1 MHASDETMNDTHSLL
16 VGYLLWIFGFLGAH
30 RLYFGRPVSG
40 TVYLFTFG
48 LLGIGWLVDL
58 FLMPSLERQ
67 ADSSYAVGAINYTVT
82 WVLLVFLG
90 PLGLHRFYLGK
101 PWTGL
106 LFLLTCGIFLIGVIY
121 DWWTVNEQIS
131 KENML
136 YRNE

>member
-1 MHASDETMNDTHSLL
+1 MHASDEIMNDTHSLL

-30 RLYFGRPVSG
+30 RFYFGRPVSG

-131 KENML
+131 KENM
-136 YRNE
+136 YDRTQ

>member
-30 RLYFGRPVSG
+30 RFYFGRPVSG

-106 LFLLTCGIFLIGVIY
+106 LFFLTCGIFLIGVIY
-121 DWWTVNEQIS
+121 DWWTINEQIS
-131 KENML
+131 KENM
-136 YRNE
+136 YDRTQ

>member
-30 RLYFGRPVSG
+30 RFYFGRPVSG

-67 ADSSYAVGAINYTVT
+67 ADSSYAVGAIIYTVT

-136 YRNE
+136 YRNQ

>member
-30 RLYFGRPVSG
+30 RFYFGRPVSG

-136 YRNE
+136 YRN

>member
-1 MHASDETMNDTHSLL
+1 MHASDEIINDTHSFL

-30 RLYFGRPVSG
+30 RFYFGRPVSG

-136 YRNE
+136 YRNQ

>member
-1 MHASDETMNDTHSLL
+1 MNASDEIINDTHSLL
-16 VGYLLWIFGFLGAH
+16 VGYLLWIFGFLEAH
-30 RLYFGRPVSG
+30 RFYFGRPVSG

-48 LLGIGWLVDL
+48 LFGIGWFVDL

-67 ADSSYAVGAINYTVT
+67 ADSSYVVGAINYTVT

-106 LFLLTCGIFLIGVIY
+106 LFFLTCGIFLIGVIY
-121 DWWTVNEQIS
+121 DWWTINEQIS
-131 KENML
+131 KENM
-136 YRNE
+136 YDRTQ

>member
-30 RLYFGRPVSG
+30 RFYFGRPVSG
-40 TVYLFTFG
+40 TDYLFTFG

>member
-30 RLYFGRPVSG
+30 RFYFGRPVSG

-67 ADSSYAVGAINYTVT
+67 ADSSYAVGAIIYTVT

-121 DWWTVNEQIS
+121 DWWAVNEQIS

-136 YRNE
+136 YGNQ

>member
-1 MHASDETMNDTHSLL
+1 MHASDETMNDIHSLL

-30 RLYFGRPVSG
+30 RFYFGRPVSG

-136 YRNE
+136 YRNQ

>member
-1 MHASDETMNDTHSLL
+1 MHVSDETMNDTHSLL

-30 RLYFGRPVSG
+30 RFYFGRPVSG